1 MPEIWLNYGP
11 TDVVLDIRAENL
23 DNKIDSKGT
32 VLTDPEIISKLEQI
46 DLSKPTELVL
56 LDHSKTVQ
64 KIVTL
69 LFDMCNQKSIPK
81 PRLLVDKPSIHL
93 IKRIFTDPSLAITEF
108 SDDQLSNS
116 NLIFVGEMEFDGLF
130 GFNTISTKLVRR
142 FGKEHMLAAY
152 EKRKGNLPAPGEELA
167 NFVIAQKFT
176 DAFEI
181 AAIEIVGNSTG
192 VVNLATGHPSLTS
205 SISKSF
211 LPVAINEVGKH
222 RTMIIS
228 PGKESDSETLG
239 RSLVSLWNCSEAIKE
254 EGLAILLAECG
265 RGIGSEAIQQ
275 YMEGRMTLDRLKN
288 PSKYVDGMED
298 LLFLTET
305 AKKFQIG
312 IVSIL
317 PEFYTKE
324 KLGMIAFSGIK
335 DAMDYILKT
344 QGIRQKVAVVSDG
357 SHILLR

>member
-1 MPEIWLNYGP
+1 MPEIWLNYGS

-64 KIVTL
+64 KIISL

-81 PRLLVDKPSIHL
+81 PRLLVDKPSMHL
-93 IKRIFTDPSLAITEF
+93 IKRIFTDPSLTITEF

-130 GFNTISTKLVRR
+130 GFNTISTKLIRR

-211 LPVAINEVGKH
+211 LPVAISEVGKH

-298 LLFLTET
+298 LLYLTET

>member
-1 MPEIWLNYGP
+1 MPEIWLNYGS

-64 KIVTL
+64 KIISL

-81 PRLLVDKPSIHL
+81 PRLLVDKPSMHL

-130 GFNTISTKLVRR
+130 GFNTISTKLIRR

-211 LPVAINEVGKH
+211 LPVAISEVGKH

-298 LLFLTET
+298 LLYLTET

>member
-1 MPEIWLNYGP
+1 MPEIWLNYGS

-64 KIVTL
+64 KIISL

-81 PRLLVDKPSIHL
+81 PRLLVDKPSMHL
-93 IKRIFTDPSLAITEF
+93 IKRIFTDPSLTITEF

-130 GFNTISTKLVRR
+130 GFNTISTKLIRR

-211 LPVAINEVGKH
+211 LPVAISEVGKH

>member
-1 MPEIWLNYGP
+1 MPEIWLNYGS

-23 DNKIDSKGT
+23 DNKIDSKGI

-64 KIVTL
+64 KIISLV
-69 LFDMCNQKSIPK
+69 FDMCNQKSIPK
-81 PRLLVDKPSIHL
+81 PRLLVDKPSMHL
-93 IKRIFTDPSLAITEF
+93 IKRIFTDPSLTITEF

-130 GFNTISTKLVRR
+130 GFNTISTKLIRR

-167 NFVIAQKFT
+167 NSVIAQKFT

-211 LPVAINEVGKH
+211 LPVAISEVGKH

>member
-1 MPEIWLNYGP
+1 MPEIWLNYGS

-64 KIVTL
+64 KIISL

-81 PRLLVDKPSIHL
+81 PRLLVDKPSMHL
-93 IKRIFTDPSLAITEF
+93 IKHIFTDPSLAITEF

-130 GFNTISTKLVRR
+130 GFNTISTKLIRR

-211 LPVAINEVGKH
+211 LPVAISEVGKH

-305 AKKFQIG
+305 TKKFQIG

>member
-1 MPEIWLNYGP
+1 MPEIWLNYGS

-64 KIVTL
+64 KIISLV
-69 LFDMCNQKSIPK
+69 FDMCNQKSIPK
-81 PRLLVDKPSIHL
+81 PRLLVDKPSMHL
-93 IKRIFTDPSLAITEF
+93 IKRIFTDPSLTITEF

-130 GFNTISTKLVRR
+130 GFNTISTKLIRR

-211 LPVAINEVGKH
+211 LPVAISEVGKH

-298 LLFLTET
+298 LLYLTET